1 MVTALHC
8 RQHWCD
14 FFLWLLK
21 SSINSQKPSSLGVGR
36 GGGGGGDYDSLDQL
50 TYLGAFLPSWVTGQ
64 MYFCSSGAHI
74 YEEQIASLIVV
85 IFLNGDGSEKI
96 SMYGVQIGLAGW
108 CQCV

>member
-1 MVTALHC
+1 MVTVLHC
-8 RQHWCD
+8 RQHCCD

-36 GGGGGGDYDSLDQL
+36 WGGIYDSLDQL

-64 MYFCSSGAHI
+64 MYFCSLGAHI

-85 IFLNGDGSEKI
+85 IFVNGDGSEKI
-96 SMYGVQIGLAGW
+96 SMYGVQIGLASW